1 MASPTGE
8 MTFWDHLDALRGVLL
23 RVAAVMFVAAV
34 GAFIAMP
41 WVFDRFIMG
50 PWSPDFPLYALF
62 DRLAASCGVELD
74 GAAAFRG
81 VEVVSLELASQFF
94 IHMSASCWLALVVA
108 FPIIIYLLWGFV
120 APGLYPQ
127 EKRGV
132 RRVFVFGNLMFYIGV
147 AVGYCLVIPLTV
159 RFLADYRLS
168 ESIGAIVS
176 LDSYMDN
183 FFTLLILMGAV
194 FELPVVAWFLGKA
207 GVLTRGFFSRYRRHA
222 IVALLIVSA
231 LITPTG
237 DPFTLAVV
245 FFPIYALWE
254 LSAALVPKEKH

>member
-50 PWSPDFPLYALF
+50 PCSPDFPLYALF

-168 ESIGAIVS
+168 ESIGAIVFYFADTYGCRVRTACCS
-176 LDSYMDN
+176 MVPWKGRSSYTR
-183 FFTLLILMGAV
+183 FFQPLSSACD
-194 FELPVVAWFLGKA
+194 
-207 GVLTRGFFSRYRRHA
+207 RGTPYCIRTDYAYGRSVHSRRR
-222 IVALLIVSA
+222 I
-231 LITPTG
+231 
-237 DPFTLAVV
+237 
-245 FFPIYALWE
+245 FPYICF
-254 LSAALVPKEKH
+254 VGT